1 MGSCLLNIDR
11 NTLSDFNLMNDY
23 MLLQKPDIWIS
34 TPSVIRTCMYDETFI
49 QNTKDYIKQFVFD
62 GEILPKELA
71 VSIFENYNTS
81 KIV

>member
-1 MGSCLLNIDR
+1 
-11 NTLSDFNLMNDY
+11 
-23 MLLQKPDIWIS
+23 
-34 TPSVIRTCMYDETFI
+34 MYDETFI

-81 KIV
+81 KIQPVFHQITWLQTAYIQFVSSD